1 MPCRRIFDLLH
12 PRDSHPSRSQ
22 LGCLDILWPV
32 VTCQSGWLLQERLLI
47 LSGGDCLCVKYRR
60 YVRTRRP
67 KLWVF
72 YPSHEPD
79 TCNKCDYAK
88 WLLGSIGRSAMK
100 DAIEYK
106 QYNSRAT
113 QSMKTENRK
122 HCRGRESDILRISVL
137 LDMYS
142 WSGRSR

>member
-1 MPCRRIFDLLH
+1 
-12 PRDSHPSRSQ
+12 
-22 LGCLDILWPV
+22 
-32 VTCQSGWLLQERLLI
+32 
-47 LSGGDCLCVKYRR
+47 
-60 YVRTRRP
+60 
-67 KLWVF
+67 
-72 YPSHEPD
+72 
-79 TCNKCDYAK
+79 
-88 WLLGSIGRSAMK
+88 MK

-142 WSGRSR
+142 